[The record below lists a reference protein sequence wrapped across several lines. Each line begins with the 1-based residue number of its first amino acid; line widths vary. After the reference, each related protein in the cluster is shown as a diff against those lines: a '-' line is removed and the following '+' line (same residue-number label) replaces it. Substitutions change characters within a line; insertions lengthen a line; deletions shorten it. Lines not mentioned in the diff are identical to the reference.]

1 MRILVIRE
9 FEFSLRSH
17 SFLEGAICPSL
28 QLPFVVFPGSKISF
42 LPAQLYRIHSLIQVF
57 NAFNQIHTTVRM
69 TGRWT

>member
-42 LPAQLYRIHSLIQVF
+42 LPAQTLSDSFPYPD
-57 NAFNQIHTTVRM
+57 AFNQIHTTVRM